1 MQVELEAGA
10 QDLVVHLGDDSV
22 EEAVANQGALLFL
35 DDVRL
40 VAMADIAQPRL
51 AQINLKRGSTLVLD
65 GAFVVMFDNPVTV
78 DGEAV
83 QGRRQS
89 LEHAGVDVVMTGTG
103 RIQSG
108 RKIPGFSMIL
118 R

>member
-40 VAMADIAQPRL
+40 VAMADIARSRL
-51 AQINLKRGSTLVLD
+51 AQINFKRGSTLVLD
-65 GAFVVMFDNPVTV
+65 GAFVVM
-78 DGEAV
+78 
-83 QGRRQS
+83 
-89 LEHAGVDVVMTGTG
+89 TGTG

-108 RKIPGFSMIL
+108 RNIPGFSMIL